1 LYESHKSN
9 KKDSPPLRS
18 EGLQRRWTRLVWR
31 GSPTAGGFST
41 GPAKK
46 PDTMIEAERAA
57 LSAETLHS
65 SLNILEREMTV
76 TLNHLNNIATNAAL
90 LGGFVF
96 AFVGGVGEDVH
107 PIFEGIYMA
116 LTVASLGLLMYAVLC
131 ATLASSLAPNKA
143 FKDREHA
150 SMRIAMECLKSDQR
164 MVNRAF
170 NSGVA
175 LFTVVVAMHEWKEVG
190 ADRWPIFAICTAII
204 LSFSA
209 ATTMT
214 MRRMVLNYALSSP
227 DDGSVASRGVVSG
240 SKFLSMVETVESNT
254 ATSRPHVP

>member
-1 LYESHKSN
+1 M
-9 KKDSPPLRS
+9 
-18 EGLQRRWTRLVWR
+18 R
-31 GSPTAGGFST
+31 GAPT
-41 GPAKK
+41 
-46 PDTMIEAERAA
+46 DTMIEAERAA

-65 SLNILEREMTV
+65 SLNILEREMTI
-76 TLNHLNNIATNAAL
+76 TLNHLNNIATNASL
-90 LGGFVF
+90 LASLVF
-96 AFVGGVGEDVH
+96 AFVGGVGDDVH
-107 PIFEGIYMA
+107 PVFEGFYMA

-150 SMRIAMECLKSDQR
+150 SMRIAMENLKHDQR
-164 MVNRAF
+164 MVNKAF

-175 LFTVVVAMHEWKEVG
+175 LFTVVVAMHEWTAVD
-190 ADRWPIFAICTAII
+190 ADRWPTFAICVII
-204 LSFSA
+204 IIAFSA

-214 MRRMVLNYALSSP
+214 MRRMVLNYALSSA

-254 ATSRPHVP
+254 ATSRSPAPCQ